1 MILFPAYSSQH
12 FYDNHGWVKYCLIR
26 GISFCRFLVHLT
38 DFLVA
43 RTQLRLTGHDFDGE
57 GKLREFNLSTLELT
71 GTPFRF
77 DAFNGDE
84 KRNQERYEQV
94 GNAVTAYIQALM
106 KTPAYNMTKFN
117 HFLYGSVS
125 ISTYTK

>member
-1 MILFPAYSSQH
+1 M
-12 FYDNHGWVKYCLIR
+12 GVKYCLIC
-26 GISFCRFLVHLT
+26 GISFYRFLDHST

-71 GTPFRF
+71 RTPSRL
-77 DAFNGDE
+77 DAFS
-84 KRNQERYEQV
+84 ERYEQV
-94 GNAVTAYIQALM
+94 GNAVMAYIQALM

>member
-1 MILFPAYSSQH
+1 M
-12 FYDNHGWVKYCLIR
+12 GVKYCSIC
-26 GISFCRFLVHLT
+26 GISFYRFLDHST

-43 RTQLRLTGHDFDGE
+43 RTQLRLTGHDFDGK

-71 GTPFRF
+71 GTPFSF
-77 DAFNGDE
+77 DAFNGDK

-94 GNAVTAYIQALM
+94 GKAVTRYIKALM
-106 KTPAYNMTKFN
+106 RTPAYNMTKFE

-125 ISTYTK
+125 IST